1 MKPTDHFIFQF
12 YSFVFS
18 EYGFFFICQV
28 ISSLRE
34 LGLIRIK

>member
-1 MKPTDHFIFQF
+1 MKPTEHFIFQF

-18 EYGFFFICQV
+18 ESGFFFICQV

-34 LGLIRIK
+34 LELIRIK